1 MRFLI
6 FGSRATGT
14 HKAHADL
21 DVFVEGFDW
30 EGPER
35 KIVKALKP
43 FSIEEGGPLDIFC
56 LDHIYGAWGDLSA
69 IFDEQQHGYFR
80 TIMLEDEETL
90 RLILANSREV
100 PYEDLVAMCKELD
113 PVWRAWNA
121 QYTKDVLEGRITPAT
136 DDA

>member
-14 HKAHADL
+14 NKAHADL
-21 DVFVEGFDW
+21 DVYVEGFD
-30 EGPER
+30 EDGPECER
-35 KIVKALKP
+35 VEALKP

-80 TIMLEDEETL
+80 TILLEDEETL
-90 RLILANSREV
+90 QLILANAREV
-100 PYEDLVAMCKELD
+100 SYDDLVAMCKEID

-121 QYTKDVLEGRITPAT
+121 QYTKDVLDGRIVPTS
-136 DDA
+136 